1 MASPKVHV
9 LNDDLFRGM
18 ATPSEAALPK
28 TPLLQQDTNSFRRL
42 SDSHVTG
49 FVSNIQHS
57 GESSTPA
64 ATPRLGNL
72 WKALKSVRIRTLFYS
87 SFVAVIGSLSFGY
100 VNGFSS
106 PTLPDLDKNNGE
118 HTYFNRTI
126 YHDLFNVSHKIQPFY

>member
-1 MASPKVHV
+1 
-9 LNDDLFRGM
+9 M
-18 ATPSEAALPK
+18 ATPSEAASPN
-28 TPLLQQDTNSFRRL
+28 TPLLQQDTSSLRL

-49 FVSNIQHS
+49 PVSNIQHS
-57 GESSTPA
+57 GESSSSTP

-106 PTLPDLDKNNGE
+106 PTLPDLDKNHGE
-118 HTYFNRTI
+118 HTNFNKTI
-126 YHDLFNVSHKIQPFY
+126 YHDLFNVSHKVWLFLEIS